1 MKELKIAATKNSPEI
16 SMSPDGVIRIK
27 GRSIHE
33 NSIEFFKPV
42 DEWVTEYVRDPAD
55 VTCIEVNLEYFNSAS
70 AKILINL
77 IQKISYVRLKNKK
90 FVINWY
96 YEEGDQDIL
105 EGGEFFSSVLN
116 LPFSFIR
123 IK

>member
-42 DEWVTEYVRDPAD
+42 DEWVTEYVRAPAD

-77 IQKISYVRLKNKK
+77 LQKISYVQLKNKK

-96 YEEGDQDIL
+96 YEEGDEDIF
-105 EGGEFFSSVLN
+105 ERGEYFSSVLN
-116 LPFSFIR
+116 LPFCFIR

>member
-1 MKELKIAATKNSPEI
+1 MKELKIPATKNSPEI

-33 NSIEFFKPV
+33 NSIEFFKPA
-42 DEWVTEYVRDPAD
+42 DEWITEYVMNPAD

-77 IQKISYVRLKNKK
+77 LQKISYVRLKNKK

-105 EGGEFFSSVLN
+105 EGGEYFSSVLN
-116 LPFSFIR
+116 LPFNFTR

>member
-1 MKELKIAATKNSPEI
+1 MKELKIPATKNSPEI

-33 NSIEFFKPV
+33 NSIAFFKPLEEWV
-42 DEWVTEYVRDPAD
+42 DEYVKEPAD

-77 IQKISYVRLKNKK
+77 LQKISYVRLKNKK

-96 YEEGDQDIL
+96 YEEGDEDIL
-105 EGGEFFSSVLN
+105 ERGEYFSSVLN
-116 LPFSFIR
+116 LPFNFTR
-123 IK
+123 IT